1 MIRLETKNKEQE
13 LLKAYLEANAS
24 ETLIDK
30 INNGVKI
37 VKDGKTLINKKTLD
51 TFMSYATEEARKQT
65 EQGAKC
71 AMVEDTVV
79 FGWLIHYF
87 QEDEIIGTLY
97 NEDGTEY
104 KATIKKQE
112 PKPMVK
118 VESKPKSNVG
128 EVISMFEGMD
138 DMFTDNKPKN
148 PLENLKS
155 NIITFPSGDYLHIG
169 YENGIIYAGTMT
181 NNGILRQYEF
191 EYEHDL
197 SVDKN
202 IQDIYEYILGKEPKY
217 ASKPPVINVDI
228 ETGEVLEQYEF
239 DIKIAAKLYEIF
251 GNDLEGC

>member
-1 MIRLETKNKEQE
+1 MIRLETKTKEQE
-13 LLKAYLEANAS
+13 ILKAYLEENAS

-37 VKDGKTLINKKTLD
+37 VKDGKTLISKKTLD
-51 TFMSYATEEARKQT
+51 TFMSYATEEARKQA

-71 AMVEDTVV
+71 AMVEDNVV

-87 QEDEIIGTLY
+87 QEDSIEGILY

-104 KATIKKQE
+104 KVTVKKPEVKAE
-112 PKPMVK
+112 P
-118 VESKPKSNVG
+118 KPKSNVG
-128 EVISMFEGMD
+128 EVISMFEGIED
-138 DMFTDNKPKN
+138 VLTPKN
-148 PLENLKS
+148 PLETLKS

-169 YENGIIYAGTMT
+169 YDNGIIYAGAMT
-181 NNGILRQYEF
+181 NTGILRQYEF

-202 IQDIYEYILGKEPKY
+202 IQDIYEYIFEKEPKY

-239 DIKIAAKLYEIF
+239 DIEIAAKLYEIF
-251 GNDLEGC
+251 GYDLEGC

>member
-1 MIRLETKNKEQE
+1 MIRLETKTKEQE

-24 ETLIDK
+24 KELADK

-37 VKDGKTLINKKTLD
+37 AKDGKTLINKKTLD
-51 TFMSYATEEARKQT
+51 TFMSYANEEARKQA

-71 AMVEDTVV
+71 AMVEDNVV

-87 QEDEIIGTLY
+87 QEDSIEEMLY

-104 KATIKKQE
+104 KATVKKPE
-112 PKPMVK
+112 VK
-118 VESKPKSNVG
+118 IESKPKSNVG
-128 EVISMFEGMD
+128 EVISMFEGME
-138 DMFTDNKPKN
+138 DMFTTKN

-181 NNGILRQYEF
+181 NTGILRQYEF

-202 IQDIYEYILGKEPKY
+202 IQDIYEYILEKEPKY

>member
-37 VKDGKTLINKKTLD
+37 VKDGKTLMNKKTLD
-51 TFMSYATEEARKQT
+51 TFMSYATEEARKQA

-71 AMVEDTVV
+71 AMVEDNVV

-87 QEDEIIGTLY
+87 QEDSIEGILY

-104 KATIKKQE
+104 KATVKKPE
-112 PKPMVK
+112 AKPTIK
-118 VESKPKSNVG
+118 VENKPKTNVG

-138 DMFTDNKPKN
+138 DMFTTKN

-155 NIITFPSGDYLHIG
+155 NIITFPSGDYLYIG
-169 YENGIIYAGTMT
+169 YDNGIIYAGTMT

-202 IQDIYEYILGKEPKY
+202 IQDIYEYILEKEPKY
-217 ASKPPVINVDI
+217 ASKPPAMNIDI

-239 DIKIAAKLYEIF
+239 DIEIAAKLYEIF

>member
-1 MIRLETKNKEQE
+1 MIILETKTKEQE
-13 LLKAYLEANAS
+13 LLKAYLEGNAS

-37 VKDGKTLINKKTLD
+37 VKDGKTLISKKTLE
-51 TFMSYATEEARKQT
+51 TFMSYATEQAKKQA

-71 AMVEDTVV
+71 AMVEDAIV

-87 QEDEIIGTLY
+87 QEDSIEGILY

-104 KATIKKQE
+104 KPTVKKKEVKPKAE
-112 PKPMVK
+112 P
-118 VESKPKSNVG
+118 KPKSNVG
-128 EVISMFEGMD
+128 EVISMFEGMED
-138 DMFTDNKPKN
+138 VLTPKN

-169 YENGIIYAGTMT
+169 YDNGIIYAGAMT
-181 NNGILRQYEF
+181 NTEILRQYEF

-202 IQDIYEYILGKEPKY
+202 IQDIYEYILEKEPKY
-217 ASKPPVINVDI
+217 ASKPPVMNIDK

-239 DIKIAAKLYEIF
+239 DIEIAAKLYEIF
-251 GNDLEGC
+251 GDDLEGC

>member
-1 MIRLETKNKEQE
+1 MIRLETKTKEQE

-24 ETLIDK
+24 KELADK

-51 TFMSYATEEARKQT
+51 TFMSYATEEARKQA

-71 AMVEDTVV
+71 AMVEDNVV

-87 QEDEIIGTLY
+87 QEDTIEGILY

-104 KATIKKQE
+104 KATVKKPEAKAE
-112 PKPMVK
+112 P
-118 VESKPKSNVG
+118 KPKSNVG
-128 EVISMFEGMD
+128 EVISMFEGIED
-138 DMFTDNKPKN
+138 VLTPKN
-148 PLENLKS
+148 PLETLKS

-169 YENGIIYAGTMT
+169 YDNGIIYAGTMT

-239 DIKIAAKLYEIF
+239 DIEIAAKLYEIF

>member
-1 MIRLETKNKEQE
+1 MIRLETKTKEQE

-24 ETLIDK
+24 KELADK

-51 TFMSYATEEARKQT
+51 TFMSYATEEARKQA

-71 AMVEDTVV
+71 AMVEDNVV

-87 QEDEIIGTLY
+87 QEDTIEGILY

-104 KATIKKQE
+104 KATVKKPEAKAE
-112 PKPMVK
+112 P
-118 VESKPKSNVG
+118 KPKSNVG
-128 EVISMFEGMD
+128 EVISMFEGIED
-138 DMFTDNKPKN
+138 VLTPKN
-148 PLENLKS
+148 PLETLKS

-169 YENGIIYAGTMT
+169 YDNGIIYAGTMT

>member
-1 MIRLETKNKEQE
+1 MIMLETKNKEQE

-24 ETLIDK
+24 QTLIDK
-30 INNGVKI
+30 INNGVKK
-37 VKDGKTLINKKTLD
+37 VKDGKTLISKKTLD
-51 TFMSYATEEARKQT
+51 TFMSYATEEAKKQA

-71 AMVEDTVV
+71 AMVEDAIV
-79 FGWLIHYF
+79 FGWLMHYF

-104 KATIKKQE
+104 KATVKKQE
-112 PKPMVK
+112 VKPKT
-118 VESKPKSNVG
+118 ELKPKSNVG
-128 EVISMFEGMD
+128 EVISMFEGMED
-138 DMFTDNKPKN
+138 LFKPDNKPKN

-202 IQDIYEYILGKEPKY
+202 LQDIYEYILKKEPKY
-217 ASKPPVINVDI
+217 ASKPAVMNIDM
-228 ETGEVLEQYEF
+228 ETGEVLEQYKF
-239 DIKIAAKLYEIF
+239 DIEIAAKLYEIF

>member
-1 MIRLETKNKEQE
+1 MIILETKTKEQE

-30 INNGVKI
+30 VNNGVKI

-51 TFMSYATEEARKQT
+51 TFMSYATEQAKKQA

-71 AMVEDTVV
+71 AMVEDAIV
-79 FGWLIHYF
+79 FGWLMHYF
-87 QEDEIIGTLY
+87 QEDSIEGTIY

-104 KATIKKQE
+104 KPTVKKQE
-112 PKPMVK
+112 VKPKIEP
-118 VESKPKSNVG
+118 KPKSNVG
-128 EVISMFEGMD
+128 EVISMFEGME
-138 DMFTDNKPKN
+138 DMLTPKN
-148 PLENLKS
+148 PLEKLKS

-169 YENGIIYAGTMT
+169 YENEIIYAGAMT
-181 NNGILRQYEF
+181 NTGILRQYEF

-202 IQDIYEYILGKEPKY
+202 IQDIYEYILEKEPKY
-217 ASKPPVINVDI
+217 ASKPPVINIDK

-239 DIKIAAKLYEIF
+239 DIEIAAKLYEIF
-251 GNDLEGC
+251 GDDLEGC

>member
-1 MIRLETKNKEQE
+1 MIMLETKNKEQE

-37 VKDGKTLINKKTLD
+37 VNDGKTLINKKTFD
-51 TFMSYATEEARKQT
+51 TFMSYATEEAKKQA

-71 AMVEDTVV
+71 AMVEDNVV
-79 FGWLIHYF
+79 FGWLMHYF
-87 QEDEIIGTLY
+87 QEDSIEGILY

-104 KATIKKQE
+104 KATVKKPE
-112 PKPMVK
+112 VK
-118 VESKPKSNVG
+118 IEIKPKSNVG
-128 EVISMFEGMD
+128 EVISMFEGME
-138 DMFTDNKPKN
+138 DMLTPKN
-148 PLENLKS
+148 PLEELKT

-169 YENGIIYAGTMT
+169 YDDGIIYAGAMT
-181 NNGILRQYEF
+181 NTGILRQYEF

-202 IQDIYEYILGKEPKY
+202 IQDIYEYILEKEPKY

-239 DIKIAAKLYEIF
+239 DIEIAAKLYEIF
-251 GNDLEGC
+251 GDDLEGC

>member
-1 MIRLETKNKEQE
+1 MIMLETKTKEQE

-37 VKDGKTLINKKTLD
+37 VKEGKTLISKKTLE
-51 TFMSYATEEARKQT
+51 TFMSYATEQAKKQA

-71 AMVEDTVV
+71 AMVEDAIV
-79 FGWLIHYF
+79 FGWLMHYF
-87 QEDEIIGTLY
+87 QEDSIEGILY

-104 KATIKKQE
+104 KPTVKKSEVKPKAE
-112 PKPMVK
+112 P
-118 VESKPKSNVG
+118 KPKSNVG
-128 EVISMFEGMD
+128 EVISMFEGIED
-138 DMFTDNKPKN
+138 VLTPKN
-148 PLENLKS
+148 PLETLKS

-169 YENGIIYAGTMT
+169 YDNGIIYAGAMT
-181 NNGILRQYEF
+181 NTGILRQYEF

-202 IQDIYEYILGKEPKY
+202 IQDIYEYILEKEPKY
-217 ASKPPVINVDI
+217 ASKPSIMNIDM

-239 DIKIAAKLYEIF
+239 DIEIAAKLYEIF